1 MSATT
6 LAPRAEPG
14 NGPPVVMHVFPTFAL
29 GGSQARFV
37 RLANRFGSRYRHI
50 IVSLDGDQ
58 GAAAQ
63 LSPDLQV
70 RLPAVPAPKNA
81 MLANAARFHR
91 LLRQWRPEILV
102 TCNWGAIEFAL
113 GNLWPVARHIH
124 VEDGFGPEER
134 TTQMRRRG
142 VIRRLALWRSTV
154 VLPSRTL
161 QRIAVGDWGLRRVLY
176 VPNGIDLAR
185 FTPGPPRVGPEVTIG
200 TVAALREEKNIA
212 RLLAAF
218 AQVAADR
225 NVRLVIVGDG
235 PQRASLQAEAAAR
248 GIASR
253 VTFAGQ
259 RSDTPALYREFD
271 VFALSS
277 DTEQMPLSVLEAMAA
292 GLPVAA
298 TDVGDVRDMLAPGNR
313 VLVGPCD
320 DSALARSLRTLVD
333 DTGLRHGLGA
343 ANRVMAET
351 SFDEAVM
358 ARRWQA
364 LWDGTAGEP

>member
-1 MSATT
+1 MTPQA
-6 LAPRAEPG
+6 LPAQARAG
-14 NGPPVVMHVFPTFAL
+14 SGAPVVMHVFPTFAL

-37 RLANRFGSRYRHI
+37 RLANRLGSRYRHI
-50 IVSLDGDQ
+50 VVSLDGDKA
-58 GAAAQ
+58 AAAQ

-70 RLPAVPAPKNA
+70 WLPAISAPKNA

-91 LLRQWRPEILV
+91 LLRQWRPQILV

-113 GNLWPVARHIH
+113 GNLWRVARHIH

-134 TTQMRRRG
+134 ATQIRRRG
-142 VIRRLALWRSTV
+142 LIRRLALWRSTV

-161 QRIAVGDWGLRRVLY
+161 ERIAVGDWRLRRVLY

-185 FTPGPPRVGPEVTIG
+185 FTPGPPRAGPEVTIG
-200 TVAALREEKNIA
+200 TVAALRAEKNIT

-218 AQVAADR
+218 AQVAVDR

-235 PQRASLQAEAAAR
+235 PQRASLQAEAVAR
-248 GIASR
+248 GIAPR

-271 VFALSS
+271 IFALSS

-298 TDVGDVRDMLAPGNR
+298 TDVGDVRDMLGPGNR
-313 VLVGPCD
+313 VLVGPCND
-320 DSALARSLRTLVD
+320 AALARSLRTLVD
-333 DTGLRHGLGA
+333 DAGLRQSLGA